1 MDALPTPSKE
11 AILYEDDRVYVCL
24 ASYPM
29 TRGHTVVVW
38 KGDVKDINSL
48 SCDEYDYLMDI
59 VDVARDTLLE
69 ALNVEKVYLLYMDE
83 VKDVHWHLVPRYD
96 EKGFNV
102 FIHTPS
108 RTTDFSLAEALQ
120 PAFRKTMRRH
130 REFASL

>member
-1 MDALPTPSKE
+1 MDALPTPPKE
-11 AILYEDDRVYVCL
+11 SILYEDDRVYVCL

-29 TRGHTVVVW
+29 TKGHTMVVW
-38 KGDVKDINSL
+38 KGDVKDIHSL

-102 FIHTPS
+102 FLHTPS
-108 RTTDFSLAEALQ
+108 RATDFPLADTLRS
-120 PAFRKTMRRH
+120 AFRKTMGRH
-130 REFASL
+130 REFSSL

>member
-1 MDALPTPSKE
+1 MDVLPTPPKE
-11 AILYEDDRVYVCL
+11 SILYEDDRVYVCL